1 MYYVD
6 DAASKKRVEDLQNS
20 LNKCFNAIEQVC
32 DDIDSIYKVLN
43 QLRSY
48 DGARASSNQEI
59 TQENETVGKVV
70 VGYRY
75 STWNISISGDENIA
89 HSLKG
94 LDAARDNL
102 NELIF

>member
-1 MYYVD
+1 MREYLKLMICVGGCLVLLPIFMVHI
-6 DAASKKRVEDLQNS
+6 SG
-20 LNKCFNAIEQVC
+20 IEVGLYQ
-32 DDIDSIYKVLN
+32 
-43 QLRSY
+43 
-48 DGARASSNQEI
+48 SSNQEI
-59 TQENETVGKVV
+59 TQDNETIGKVV